1 MKDDENPLFFFLHA
15 LFVDLKKPQ
24 REIMPDWYVHICGI
38 FATVIV
44 LLIVLGA
51 LMYLKPK
58 TLNNVHLS
66 SWLPKFKCLGD
77 VLDSVSLP

>member
-1 MKDDENPLFFFLHA
+1 MTPL
-15 LFVDLKKPQ
+15 VDLKKRKERQ
-24 REIMPDWYVHICGI
+24 EIMPDCYVHIMWYICHCYC
-38 FATVIV
+38 IV
-44 LLIVLGA
+44 GHSLKSSGA

-58 TLNNVHLS
+58 TLNKVHLS

>member
-1 MKDDENPLFFFLHA
+1 MK
-15 LFVDLKKPQ
+15 KTQ
-24 REIMPDWYVHICGI
+24 REAGDYARLVCAYMCYICKCYCIAGHS
-38 FATVIV
+38 
-44 LLIVLGA
+44 LKSLGA

-66 SWLPKFKCLGD
+66 GWLPKFKCLGD

>member
-1 MKDDENPLFFFLHA
+1 MTP
-15 LFVDLKKPQ
+15 FVDLKKMQ
-24 REIMPDWYVHICGI
+24 REAGDYARLLCAYMWYI
-38 FATVIV
+38 FHCYCITGHT
-44 LLIVLGA
+44 LKSLGA

-58 TLNNVHLS
+58 TLNNIYLS

>member
-1 MKDDENPLFFFLHA
+1 
-15 LFVDLKKPQ
+15 
-24 REIMPDWYVHICGI
+24 MPDWYVHICGI
-38 FATVIV
+38 FASVIV
-44 LLIVLGA
+44 AGHSLKSLGA

-58 TLNNVHLS
+58 TLINVHLS